1 MENLIA
7 NTIIGQKIRMLVAP
21 AIEQLGFEIV
31 RIKYIDKKKP
41 ILQIMLDKDNKGIEI
56 ADCAVIS
63 TNVSAILDVND
74 PINNEYDLEISSPG
88 INRPLTRRKDFNIWE
103 GYDVKVKTL
112 EIIDQRRNFR
122 GVLRGVKND
131 EVLIEMVEGTVGLSF
146 DWIDEAHISISVDK
160 LLKNSKFDKTQP
172 FSEREFD
179 NIEID

>member
-7 NTIIGQKIRMLVAP
+7 KTIIGQKIRMLVAP

-56 ADCAVIS
+56 ADCAVIP